1 MGGEA
6 SYVLGAWRGVD
17 RWRRIWHHGYDCCE
31 GRSRMH
37 MTHIIID
44 DFLPEPERVR
54 QAALSLTY
62 PPRPERASYPGRNAA
77 TALNLDGIEQLV
89 GQIVHERVAPA
100 PQSSHAVPRLALD
113 GDGSRA
119 SVHIDFNHWS
129 AMIFLTRP
137 EHCVGG
143 THFFRHRATGWDRA
157 PVFPGEAEAKGF
169 KNADDAVR
177 SILAADQQDRSKWE
191 ETMIAP
197 MRYNRIVLFRGY
209 MWHDAGVSF
218 GDTPENGRLIL
229 PLFFENTEVG

>member
-1 MGGEA
+1 
-6 SYVLGAWRGVD
+6 
-17 RWRRIWHHGYDCCE
+17 
-31 GRSRMH
+31 MH

-44 DFLPEPERVR
+44 DFLPEPERIR
-54 QAALSLTY
+54 QAALSLRY

-77 TALNLDGIEQLV
+77 TALNLSGIEQLIE
-89 GQIVHERVAPA
+89 QIVHEPVAPA

-113 GDGSRA
+113 GDTSRA

-129 AMIFLTRP
+129 GMIYLTRP

-169 KNADDAVR
+169 ANADAALKT
-177 SILAADQQDRSKWE
+177 ILDNDQNDPSKWE
-191 ETMIAP
+191 ETMTIP

-218 GDTPENGRLIL
+218 GTTPENGRLIL
-229 PLFFENTEVG
+229 PLFFENTAAR